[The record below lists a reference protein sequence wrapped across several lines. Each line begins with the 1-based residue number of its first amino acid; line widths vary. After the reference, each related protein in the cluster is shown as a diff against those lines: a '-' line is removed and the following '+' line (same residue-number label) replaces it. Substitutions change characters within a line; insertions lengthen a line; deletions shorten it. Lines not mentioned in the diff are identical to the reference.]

1 MIDTITIQTN
11 DRLAKEAIRES
22 ISKEK
27 LRETDINSFA
37 GNIENMQIKGN
48 CNGVFITGSIAKFLN
63 KENVTPL
70 NRESYKTG
78 LHKLETIIGYD
89 FLKDCIVRRV
99 DIGYSFIVRNPV
111 VDYLSLFGFYDNAKY
126 ERVQYGMID
135 TLTYK
140 TNTGSF
146 AFCAYDKIK
155 ECVKKND
162 NIPDLYNAMNVLRME
177 YRILK
182 RQGIQHIFQQDIKPY
197 DIAEKAIY
205 RKLIGLFLGFYNGI
219 QKNGRSIIVNT
230 DKELTEKEF
239 NDLIAEKYRQKYTA
253 DYECTKQS
261 LIDKGLF
268 SVPTLKRIRQK
279 EKKNRN
285 DFSFSDTNSLIQE
298 IDEKTRLIELQGN

>member
-1 MIDTITIQTN
+1 MCGERDTVFFCTGFCSAALYAIDCKFWAGVKCNLIYLSVCAENCEIGKLRTITECQT
-11 DRLAKEAIRES
+11 
-22 ISKEK
+22 
-27 LRETDINSFA
+27 
-37 GNIENMQIKGN
+37 
-48 CNGVFITGSIAKFLN
+48 
-63 KENVTPL
+63 
-70 NRESYKTG
+70 
-78 LHKLETIIGYD
+78 
-89 FLKDCIVRRV
+89 V